1 MLAKNRNKIF
11 FFRITSSPCWE
22 IFFRIRSSRIFKRNW
37 NLSRNYKQVNLLL
50 LKRFDLVTETLPH
63 RMTIIT
69 LSNIFLTIH
78 HERIFFFFMKRSRSN
93 FQLLYPRIEEQKIFA
108 AVEMFHL
115 ISRNPRSINAPLE
128 LWTVNYAIQF
138 ERDGESRRSF
148 TTIDLVFS
156 SIWMIYVHRFRDFDR
171 TRF

>member
-1 MLAKNRNKIF
+1 M
-11 FFRITSSPCWE
+11 E
-22 IFFRIRSSRIFKRNW
+22 
-37 NLSRNYKQVNLLL
+37 
-50 LKRFDLVTETLPH
+50 
-63 RMTIIT
+63 
-69 LSNIFLTIH
+69 
-78 HERIFFFFMKRSRSN
+78 RSRSN

-148 TTIDLVFS
+148 TTIDLAFS